1 MRAHPIAA
9 PEGRS
14 LMAKRGL
21 LPPEP
26 SPVDDPFDG
35 RSFIEEAP
43 APPPP
48 LRRGPG
54 CAGLLGGCLEIML
67 IAAIALLSCSALSLV
82 LVYVG
87 QTQGVIAQAPDAP
100 VSLLA
105 QLPTVEPLNVPTL
118 PAVVPTSAA
127 ATRDAQDAT
136 AAPGDDGDVAATPAA
151 CADAAAWWR
160 DQQAAFDAFTVALSG
175 LPYREED
182 ATVTYASLVPLRDA
196 LSAASPPPCLDR
208 PQAALVR
215 AMEATL
221 SGLSAAGA
229 GDTTRTDE
237 YAAQAVQALAD
248 VLTQLWDLGVFTAPD
263 AATTRGIARG
273 SVEDCTA
280 EDWHAVF
287 EPQWQAFRA
296 AAATADPRLAPP
308 LTINL
313 SIGQMNGIFEEI
325 APLDA
330 PDCALDVARYA
341 TDWMALTL
349 DALTAHVAGD
359 SAAAQAAA
367 ENAARALVLMQAWI
381 DWRDLPPL

>member
-1 MRAHPIAA
+1 
-9 PEGRS
+9 
-14 LMAKRGL
+14 MAKRSL

-54 CAGLLGGCLEIML
+54 CAGLLGGCLEIAL
-67 IAAIALLSCSALSLV
+67 IAAIALLSCSTLSLV

-118 PAVVPTSAA
+118 PAVIPTSSF

-136 AAPGDDGDVAATPAA
+136 PAPGEDGDAAATPAA

-160 DQQAAFDAFTVALSG
+160 DQQAAFDAFTVALAG
-175 LPYREED
+175 LPYSGED
-182 ATVTYASLVPLRDA
+182 ATVVYASLVPQRDA
-196 LSAASPPPCLDR
+196 LSAANPPPCLDG

-221 SGLSAAGA
+221 SGLSAAGV

-237 YAAQAVQALAD
+237 YAAEASQALAE
-248 VLTQLWDLGVFTAPD
+248 VITRLWDLGVFTAPD

-273 SVEDCTA
+273 SGEDCA
-280 EDWHAVF
+280 PDDWYVAF

-296 AAATADPRLAPP
+296 AAATADPRVAPP

-313 SIGQMNGIFEEI
+313 SIGQMNGIFEQI
-325 APLDA
+325 AALDA
-330 PDCALDVARYA
+330 PDCALDVERYA
-341 TDWMALTL
+341 TDWMTFTLEALI
-349 DALTAHVAGD
+349 AHVAGD
-359 SAAAQAAA
+359 AAAAQTAAA
-367 ENAARALVLMQAWI
+367 NAARALVLLQAWV
-381 DWRDLPPL
+381 DWRGLPPL